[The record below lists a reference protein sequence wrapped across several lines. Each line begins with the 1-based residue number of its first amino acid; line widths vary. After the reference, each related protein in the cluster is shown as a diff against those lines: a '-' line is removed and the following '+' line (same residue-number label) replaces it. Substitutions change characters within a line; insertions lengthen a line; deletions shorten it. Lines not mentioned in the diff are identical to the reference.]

1 MNFYKTSFLSGLY
14 SVVNLITGLVITK
27 VSASLIGPIG
37 TAYIGKFANITG
49 LILIFS
55 TASIATGI
63 VKYVAQY
70 KNNETELKKIINTA
84 FGIILIG
91 SVLGMIVVFTS
102 YKFLNIAAFNNQN
115 FENVFLLYGIFLLFI
130 SLQIIITSVLNGIGE
145 IRMLSY
151 VNISAALLNLVITTY
166 SIYNFHIAGALFSNS
181 IFGILTTVTG
191 LFAFKK
197 LNMLNTQYFNPKID
211 LPLAF
216 QLIKYG
222 VFAAITSFS
231 WMWTMIFIRENIEHQ
246 LTTKDAGLWQAMFS
260 LSDRYLTVITNI
272 MIVYFIPKLS
282 ELSETQDLVT
292 EIRKAFKRIVPI
304 MIILSGSIWL
314 CKDIIISLLL
324 AESFRPMRE
333 LFSFQMIGDVF
344 RITASILSYLIA
356 SKAMFR
362 SGLKADLTF
371 HLSLLLGSYF
381 LVNQF
386 GLVGASYAYAIA
398 TFLYLLINLFIF
410 KDLMVLVK
418 KSVLPKPWLK

>member
-1 MNFYKTSFLSGLY
+1 
-14 SVVNLITGLVITK
+14 
-27 VSASLIGPIG
+27 
-37 TAYIGKFANITG
+37 
-49 LILIFS
+49 
-55 TASIATGI
+55 
-63 VKYVAQY
+63 
-70 KNNETELKKIINTA
+70 
-84 FGIILIG
+84 
-91 SVLGMIVVFTS
+91 
-102 YKFLNIAAFNNQN
+102 
-115 FENVFLLYGIFLLFI
+115 
-130 SLQIIITSVLNGIGE
+130 
-145 IRMLSY
+145 
-151 VNISAALLNLVITTY
+151 
-166 SIYNFHIAGALFSNS
+166 
-181 IFGILTTVTG
+181 
-191 LFAFKK
+191 
-197 LNMLNTQYFNPKID
+197 
-211 LPLAF
+211 
-216 QLIKYG
+216 
-222 VFAAITSFS
+222 
-231 WMWTMIFIRENIEHQ
+231 
-246 LTTKDAGLWQAMFS
+246 QAMFS